1 MIVCRLRNKLR
12 ILSHYNID
20 VCTSLNVSVSVS
32 RSGHRNLYPFHEMR
46 IIIIYTKCEFIKI
59 CSNAIWSRRVYFP
72 HSDRQSILNFFFLTF
87 LSEFI
92 IINQYK
98 CMLSQIPTISYNIF
112 IVFSYRVISRFTAQ
126 SAQTMPFTH
135 RTAILSLASC
145 NYLWSILFPVFFLTS
160 LFGSVVIFKSTCI
173 HN

>member
-32 RSGHRNLYPFHEMR
+32 RSGHRNLYPFHKMR

-72 HSDRQSILNFFFLTF
+72 HSDRQSIFNFFLTF

-135 RTAILSLASC
+135 RTAILSLSVE
-145 NYLWSILFPVFFLTS
+145 YLISRFFSNLT
-160 LFGSVVIFKSTCI
+160 FRQCCDFYKYMRT
-173 HN
+173 